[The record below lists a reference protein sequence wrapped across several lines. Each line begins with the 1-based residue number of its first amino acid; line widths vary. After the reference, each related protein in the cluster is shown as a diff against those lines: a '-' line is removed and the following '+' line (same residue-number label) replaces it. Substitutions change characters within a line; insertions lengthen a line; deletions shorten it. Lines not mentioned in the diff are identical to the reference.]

1 MVMINGGKELE
12 QMDLKS
18 RQWLQAEY
26 EKATE
31 EERKE
36 KLENL
41 KRWEAEQKESKNDSK
56 NKRTD

>member
-31 EERKE
+31 KERRE

-41 KRWEAEQKESKNDSK
+41 KRWKAEQKERKNDSE